1 MMPDHV
7 DFVIAQ
13 WADAMPN
20 LDASSMAVFGRMLRI
35 MKQLGKAR
43 ASALAPFGFREG
55 EFDVLATLRR
65 AGEPFRLTP
74 TQLFTSLLVTSGAM
88 TNRLSRLEAS
98 GLIARIPDPADKRSM
113 MVGLTPK
120 GLTLIEQALVVHTQ
134 TQDRMLKGLSQP
146 QQMALQDLLRQMLAE
161 EESAWRI

>member
-1 MMPDHV
+1 MSDHV

-13 WADAMPN
+13 WAEAMPD

-35 MKQLGKAR
+35 MKHLGKAR
-43 ASALAPFGFREG
+43 ASALEEFGFREG

-65 AGEPFRLTP
+65 AGSPFCLTP

-88 TNRLSRLEAS
+88 TNRLNRLEANQ
-98 GLIARIPDPADKRSM
+98 LIERIPDPADKRSL

-120 GLTLIEQALVVHTQ
+120 GLELIERALVVHTQ
-134 TQDRMLKGLSQP
+134 TQANLLQGLNKT
-146 QQMALQDLLRQMLAE
+146 QQVELENLLRLVLAE
-161 EESAWRI
+161 